1 MRISCSACVEAIR
14 SLSRS
19 DSAVKRLR
27 MSSRSRSPRWNW
39 PPNSGSPGVTLA
51 SPSRLLERHVDPA
64 HVSHPVRI
72 PGARIP
78 GLLVAHGPVPVRVV
92 EDHGP
97 AQGLPQVIPLELA
110 DRRAGTLLPLD
121 HPRGGPFLR
130 VAPEPRHR
138 DRRDSLERHPR
149 ALEQGREEHRLAAL
163 ALAVLGRD
171 KGEPAELAQGP
182 GLHDL
187 SIPADPEPG
196 QVLVRPPG
204 GCSPE
209 PPEPER
215 EAPQPPPS
223 KHLPHPP

>member
-78 GLLVAHGPVPVRVV
+78 GLLVAQGPVPVRVV
-92 EDHGP
+92 AAHAP
-97 AQGLPQVIPLELA
+97 AQRLPPLIPLHLP
-110 DRRAGTLLPLD
+110 DRRADTLPPLHPPHQRPLFTLLPA
-121 HPRGGPFLR
+121 HPRPY
-130 VAPEPRHR
+130 
-138 DRRDSLERHPR
+138 
-149 ALEQGREEHRLAAL
+149 
-163 ALAVLGRD
+163 
-171 KGEPAELAQGP
+171 
-182 GLHDL
+182 
-187 SIPADPEPG
+187 
-196 QVLVRPPG
+196 
-204 GCSPE
+204 
-209 PPEPER
+209 
-215 EAPQPPPS
+215 
-223 KHLPHPP
+223 